1 MQNQYYNPEINIL
14 LCRCRRVP
22 VTENR
27 WKRSFL
33 PDGFWRLYYHPENHV
48 KIICGDTP
56 VLIPAG
62 QLVLIP
68 PRTKLSYGMS
78 RDFKQF
84 YIHFLAAVPYDRCE
98 PGMYPIETDAA
109 VSLLLEELIAEAERG
124 DFSFFQPKITYY
136 YRCMRTLILLSAVP
150 GSGKS
155 TWAKKY
161 QAAREHTFIVSSDDI
176 REELFGKAQDFRDEG
191 LVWKTFQDRLNQY
204 GAMYED
210 STVIADATNLQN
222 KYRKMYFDA
231 TPGFDKHIL
240 VIFDIPF
247 DIAKKQNKMRSKE
260 RVVPE
265 YAMDKLIAE
274 WEDVSEEVKNLYDE
288 VVYIRNFG
296 TDIVRENL
304 QSQFDEGKI
313 K

>member
-109 VSLLLEELIAEAERG
+109 VSLLLEELIPEAERG
-124 DFSFFQPKITYY
+124 DFSPPSRVFS
-136 YRCMRTLILLSAVP
+136 MRLEALC
-150 GSGKS
+150 
-155 TWAKKY
+155 
-161 QAAREHTFIVSSDDI
+161 
-176 REELFGKAQDFRDEG
+176 G
-191 LVWKTFQDRLNQY
+191 LVLSRLP
-204 GAMYED
+204 A
-210 STVIADATNLQN
+210 
-222 KYRKMYFDA
+222 
-231 TPGFDKHIL
+231 
-240 VIFDIPF
+240 
-247 DIAKKQNKMRSKE
+247 
-260 RVVPE
+260 
-265 YAMDKLIAE
+265 
-274 WEDVSEEVKNLYDE
+274 
-288 VVYIRNFG
+288 
-296 TDIVRENL
+296 
-304 QSQFDEGKI
+304 
-313 K
+313 

>member
-109 VSLLLEELIAEAERG
+109 VSLLLEELIPEAERG
-124 DFSFFQPKITYY
+124 DFSPPSRVFS
-136 YRCMRTLILLSAVP
+136 MRLEALCGLVLSRIPEKCLNADDPGHAVQIAMRHMDQFYGEKLSNQKLARISGMATNSFIRLFRLKTGVAPQRYLGEKRIL
-150 GSGKS
+150 
-155 TWAKKY
+155 
-161 QAAREHTFIVSSDDI
+161 QAAVLLRYTDRSISEIAGECGFATRYHFSRVFKQIKGYAPAEF
-176 REELFGKAQDFRDEG
+176 RKLDFP
-191 LVWKTFQDRLNQY
+191 
-204 GAMYED
+204 AA
-210 STVIADATNLQN
+210 I
-222 KYRKMYFDA
+222 
-231 TPGFDKHIL
+231 
-240 VIFDIPF
+240 
-247 DIAKKQNKMRSKE
+247 
-260 RVVPE
+260 
-265 YAMDKLIAE
+265 
-274 WEDVSEEVKNLYDE
+274 
-288 VVYIRNFG
+288 
-296 TDIVRENL
+296 
-304 QSQFDEGKI
+304 
-313 K
+313 

>member
-1 MQNQYYNPEINIL
+1 
-14 LCRCRRVP
+14 
-22 VTENR
+22 
-27 WKRSFL
+27 
-33 PDGFWRLYYHPENHV
+33 
-48 KIICGDTP
+48 
-56 VLIPAG
+56 
-62 QLVLIP
+62 
-68 PRTKLSYGMS
+68 
-78 RDFKQF
+78 
-84 YIHFLAAVPYDRCE
+84 
-98 PGMYPIETDAA
+98 
-109 VSLLLEELIAEAERG
+109 
-124 DFSFFQPKITYY
+124 
-136 YRCMRTLILLSAVP
+136 MRTLILLSAVP

-176 REELFGKAQDFRDEG
+176 REELFWKAQDFRDEG

-296 TDIVRENL
+296 TDIVREHL
-304 QSQFDEGKI
+304 QSQFDAGKI